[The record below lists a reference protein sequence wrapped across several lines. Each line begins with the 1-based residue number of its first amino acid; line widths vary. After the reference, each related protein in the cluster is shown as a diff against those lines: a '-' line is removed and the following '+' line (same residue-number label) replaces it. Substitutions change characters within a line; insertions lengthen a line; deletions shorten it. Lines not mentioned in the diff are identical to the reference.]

1 MKSRWIALVALAA
14 HTAAGSLLA
23 REVVWLEGEAPTA
36 ANFKVEGGA
45 WGNKRFLSGE
55 AWAHLALDADKV
67 EKGLPDGGGVLTYR
81 FANKSDGPHEVWA
94 RIGFE
99 FARSAFEWRLDGG
112 EWTKVAPDELTTDL
126 MEIDFFCEVAWLK
139 LGDRPLTKGDH
150 ALEIRF
156 PRVKG
161 KDGKFERVLFALDAI
176 CIDPGHFAPD
186 SKFKPGEDG
195 RDDADRKAGEVVFKL
210 PTPGPEGR
218 RSAVELE
225 GTWEICRHD
234 EQHPGE
240 VAAPIA
246 GRPEHPVWR
255 AIAVPGDKNVLR
267 PDLVFAHRVWYRTRV
282 EVPAAAAGRSF
293 QLVFPQNNL
302 NTTVV
307 VNGVPCGFSNTP
319 FARLQFDVTKGIR
332 PGINEVWVGIR
343 DAWYGRSADPANPM
357 KLRKTFNMPKKFFGD
372 GFQDLAYPI
381 WNAPQSGIL
390 VTPELVCAGPAYAAD
405 VFCKPSVA
413 KKGLAVEVTVANAGD
428 RAASGT
434 IRCEAVDASGK
445 VAKALPPASFSLSPL
460 GAEVVVGVA
469 GPWAD
474 PQLWW
479 PDRPAM
485 YRLRTT
491 IEVGGR
497 AVDVSE
503 TPFGF
508 REWAIDGI
516 HFTLNG
522 VPFHGWT
529 GGGDEGTGPDD
540 FLAHYK
546 KENQKT
552 MRFWGTTWKGLAP
565 EPALDFFDRGGV
577 VVRRSG
583 MLDGEAIGYFAVE
596 PDEAVR
602 KKHGGDQLKRDLMQ
616 NWREQV
622 VAQVKGERNHP
633 SIMLWSIENEWL
645 YINCINLYGG
655 LMDQFEREVL
665 KASDAV
671 RAADPTRPTMTD
683 GGGANKDQ
691 SMPVHGSH
699 YVTGPWTQYPKLAYE
714 PNVEGG
720 GRGRW
725 VWDRKRPRF
734 VGEDFFM
741 TGNHPELSY
750 FGGEAAFLG
759 KQGTGPATGL
769 ALRILQEG
777 YRWADFGAWHFWL
790 QLADTDG
797 QHLRSYA
804 DRAVFCRQWD
814 WTFGSGQTVTRTL
827 GLFNDTHDAAPMTLA
842 RTLAVGGKVVSR
854 DVSEHRVAPGTSEKF
869 DVTLTMPKVSGRAE
883 GQWTLELLVGGNS
896 VFKDTKDVSILD
908 ADAALADA
916 RKIGARQLLVYD
928 PPGAIAADF
937 TRARVPFTPLASLD
951 ALPPDGKVLV
961 VGRDALTESES
972 TSSRLAAYAADG
984 RGVVVLEQKH
994 PLKYRAF
1001 PAAME
1006 AATNEGR
1013 TAFGEDLEHPAL
1025 RGLAQKDFFTW
1036 GPDEVVYR
1044 DAYAKPTRGAKS
1056 LVQCDNLL
1064 QNSALVEV
1072 PVGRGVLLLSQLA
1085 VGEKLGTNAVA
1096 RQLLGNLVAHGAS
1109 YRLEFRPV
1117 AASVEGAPQ
1126 LAKALDALGLKYDAV
1141 SDPLAAISGEAK
1153 IAVVAATPARLKAL
1167 AAQPDA
1173 VERFTRS
1180 GGWLVL
1186 NGLTPEGLADYNRLV
1201 GFDHMIRPSRRERVT
1216 FPARKSPL
1224 TSGLTAAD
1232 VVLYSS
1238 EPIFPWTAGNYVVSD
1253 EFSHVVDL
1261 DDVAPFAAFPN
1272 DFLLNMVNG
1281 FVSADAWKF
1290 IVNVPA
1296 PETPP
1301 IDWPLRLPKA
1311 QEIREVEWIG
1321 NTFYYP
1327 VTRFELLF
1335 DGKDAVS
1342 FSPKPNN
1349 DAQTFRVDPPHS
1361 GKEITLRLA
1370 EWEKVPGKGA
1380 VTGLDNIRLIA
1391 KRPADFVKR
1400 VRPMLNVGGL
1410 VEYPRGPGGIVL
1422 ANLLFKDAEEV
1433 PENALKKRTI
1443 LGTIFRNLKAP
1454 FSGGTSV
1461 VAGSNLDYRSIDLSK
1476 QANQYR
1482 TERGWFGD
1490 PKFTFKDLPTGRQT
1504 FAGVPFEVYDFPTSP
1519 VPTVVMLPGP
1529 NVPNSPPAE
1538 VRGIPVDRKADALF
1552 FLQAARIDRRR
1563 DAQEIKDGK
1572 APELARYVVTYANG
1586 KTAEIPVRSEIDVDD
1601 FKQAAPA
1608 ALPGAQVAWTRPY
1621 EGAGAAAVAYA
1632 QQWDNPRADVPIR
1645 SLAVVRGAGADRG
1658 VLALIAV
1665 TAASARP

>member
-1 MKSRWIALVALAA
+1 MMPRWIALVAIAA
-14 HTAAGSLLA
+14 HAAAGPLLA
-23 REVVWLEGEAPTA
+23 GDAAWLEGEAPSA
-36 ANFKVEGGA
+36 ANFKPEAGG
-45 WGNKRFLSGE
+45 WGNKSFLSGE
-55 AWAHLALDADKV
+55 SWVHLALDADKV
-67 EKGLPDGGGVLTYR
+67 EKGLPDGGAVLKYT
-81 FANKSDGPHEVWA
+81 FAAGADGPHEVWA
-94 RIGFE
+94 RVGFE

-112 EWTKVAPDELTTDL
+112 DWARVAPDELTTDL
-126 MEIDFFCEVAWLK
+126 MEIAFFCEVAWLK
-139 LGDRPLTKGDH
+139 LGDRPLAKGEH
-150 ALEIRF
+150 AIEIRL
-156 PRVKG
+156 PKVKG
-161 KDGKFERVLFALDAI
+161 KDGKYERVLFALDAL
-176 CIDPGHFAPD
+176 CVDPGHFAPN
-186 SKFKPGEDG
+186 SKFKPGDDG
-195 RDDADRKAGEVVFKL
+195 RDAADRKAGEVVFRL
-210 PTPGPEGR
+210 PDPGPGGA
-218 RSAVELE
+218 RSAIALA

-234 EQHPGE
+234 EQQPGE

-246 GRPEHPVWR
+246 DRPGHPAWR

-293 QLVFPQNNL
+293 HLVFPQNNL

-307 VNGVPCGFSNTP
+307 VNGIPCGFDKNP
-319 FARLQFDVTKGIR
+319 FARVEMDVTKGIR
-332 PGINEVWVGIR
+332 PGVNEILVGIR
-343 DAWYGRSADPANPM
+343 DAWYGRAADPANPLR
-357 KLRKTFNMPKKFFGD
+357 LRKTFNLPKKFFND
-372 GFQDLAYPI
+372 GFQDLAYPV
-381 WNAPQSGIL
+381 WGAPQSGIL
-390 VTPELVCAGPAYAAD
+390 ATPEFVCAGPAYAAD

-413 KKGLAVEVTVANAGD
+413 RKELAVEVTVANPGD
-428 RAASGT
+428 RAISGT

-445 VAKALPPASFSLSPL
+445 VAKGLPPAAFSLDPR
-460 GAEVVVGVA
+460 GAKAVAVA

-491 IEVGGR
+491 IEAGGK
-497 AVDVSE
+497 ALDVSE

-508 REWAIDGI
+508 REWAVDGI

-552 MRFWGTTWKGLAP
+552 IRFWGTTWKGLP
-565 EPALDFFDRGGV
+565 PDPALDFFDRSGV

-583 MLDGEAIGYFAVE
+583 ILDGEAIGYYAVE
-596 PDEAVR
+596 PDEATR
-602 KKHGGDQLKRDLMQ
+602 KKQGSELKLDLMR
-616 NWREQV
+616 NWRDQV
-622 VAQVKGERNHP
+622 VAQVRGERNHP
-633 SIMLWSIENEWL
+633 SVMLWSIENEWL
-645 YINCINLYGG
+645 FINCINLYGG
-655 LMDQFEREVL
+655 LMDQFEAEVL

-671 RAADPTRPTMTD
+671 RAVDPTRPTMTD

-699 YVTGPWTQYPKLAYE
+699 YITGPWTQYPKLAYE

-725 VWDRKRPRF
+725 TWDKKRPRF

-741 TGNHPELSY
+741 TGNHPELAY

-769 ALRILQEG
+769 ALRMLQEG

-790 QLADTDG
+790 GLADTDG

-814 WTFGSGQTVTRTL
+814 WTFGSGQAVTRTL
-827 GLFNDTHDAAPMTLA
+827 GIFNDTHEDSPITLGW
-842 RTLAVGGKVVSR
+842 TLAVGGKVVDRHS
-854 DVSEHRVAPGTSEKF
+854 SAHRVAPGTNEKL
-869 DVTLTMPKVSGRAE
+869 DVALRMPKVAGRAE
-883 GQWTLELLVGGNS
+883 GEWSLELRVGGKS
-896 VFKDTKDVSILD
+896 VYRDAKAISVLD
-908 ADAALADA
+908 DSAALADA
-916 RKIGARQLLVYD
+916 RKVGAGRLLVYD
-928 PPGAIAADF
+928 PAGSVSALF
-937 TRARVPFTPLASLD
+937 KQSNVPFTPLASLD
-951 ALPPDGKVLV
+951 ALPPAGKVLV
-961 VGRDALTESES
+961 VGKDALSEAES

-984 RGVVVLEQKH
+984 RGVVVLEQRH
-994 PLKYRAF
+994 PLKHRAF

-1006 AATNEGR
+1006 AASNEGR

-1025 RGLAQKDFFTW
+1025 RGLQQKDFFTW

-1072 PVGRGVLLLSQLA
+1072 PVGRGVLLLSQLVA
-1085 VGEKLGTNAVA
+1085 GEKLVTNAVA
-1096 RQLLGNLVAHGAS
+1096 RQLVGNLVGHAAA

-1117 AASVEGAPQ
+1117 AAAVAGAPQ
-1126 LAKALDALGLKYDAV
+1126 LAKALDAIGLKYAAV
-1141 SDPLAAISGEAK
+1141 SDPMAAISAADA
-1153 IAVVAATPARLKAL
+1153 IAIVAATPANLKAL
-1167 AAQPDA
+1167 ASHAEE
-1173 VERFTRS
+1173 VGRFTRS
-1180 GGWLVL
+1180 GGWIVL

-1201 GFDHMIRPSRRERVT
+1201 GFDHMIRPFRRERVS
-1216 FPARKSPL
+1216 FPALKSRL
-1224 TSGLTAAD
+1224 TSGLTAGD

-1261 DDVAPFAAFPN
+1261 DDVAPFAQFPD
-1272 DFLLNMVNG
+1272 DFLRNMVNG

-1296 PETPP
+1296 PDHPP
-1301 IDWPLRLPKA
+1301 LDWVLRLPRP

-1327 VTRFELLF
+1327 VTRFELVF
-1335 DGKDAVS
+1335 DGKESVS

-1349 DAQTFRVDPPHS
+1349 DVQTFRVDPPRT
-1361 GKEITLRLA
+1361 GTEITLRLA
-1370 EWEKVPGKGA
+1370 DWEKVPGKA
-1380 VTGLDNIRLIA
+1380 QVTGLDNLRLFA
-1391 KRPADFVKR
+1391 TRPADFAGR

-1410 VEYPRGPGGIVL
+1410 VEYPRGAGGIVL

-1433 PENALKKRTI
+1433 PENAGKKRTI
-1443 LGTIFRNLKAP
+1443 LGTILRNLKAP
-1454 FSGGTSV
+1454 FSGGLTV
-1461 VAGSNLDYRSIDLSK
+1461 IAGANLDYRPIDLSK

-1482 TERGWFGD
+1482 TDRGWFGD
-1490 PKFTFKDLPTGRQT
+1490 PKFTFKDLPTGRRT

-1519 VPTVVMLPGP
+1519 VPTVVMLAGA
-1529 NVPNSPPAE
+1529 NVPNNPAAE
-1538 VRGIPVDRKADALF
+1538 VRGIPVGGKADALF

-1563 DAQEIKDGK
+1563 DAQELKEKK
-1572 APELARYVVTYANG
+1572 APELARYVVTYADG
-1586 KTAEIPVRSEIDVDD
+1586 TTAEVPVRAEVDVDD

-1621 EGAGAAAVAYA
+1621 DGAGASAVAYA
-1632 QQWDNPRADVPIR
+1632 QQWDNPRPDVPIR
-1645 SLAVVRGAGADRG
+1645 SIGVVRGAGADRG

-1665 TAASARP
+1665 TAAAARP